1 MKIEIINNDNC
12 YWNYNINEYS
22 YTQEQYDYICKYLD
36 FDKLDKDFYIF
47 FNDKKTGKWFKKT
60 YISNYD
66 LSEIYK
72 YSPLGYEYLKN
83 NWCKGIFK
91 TEILYPDKQELKT
104 IINKVINIELI
115 RGQNNEN
122 CNNQ

>member
-1 MKIEIINNDNC
+1 MKIAIINNDNW
-12 YWNYNINEYS
+12 YWYTIYEWKC
-22 YTQEQYDYICKYLD
+22 TQEQYDYIYKYLS
-36 FDKLDKDFYIF
+36 FDKLNKHFDIY
-47 FNDKKTGKWFKKT
+47 FNDKKTEEWFLKT
-60 YISNYD
+60 HISNYD

-83 NWCKGIFK
+83 NWCKGVFK

-122 CNNQ
+122 QNG